1 VEADISA
8 PFDRGVELAVIEND
22 EPHVLAFPCGSVH
35 GAWVDAKT
43 KKLIAVFPT
52 HWREWP
58 QSRSALHLSDS
69 VLGVAKLVV

>member
-1 VEADISA
+1 MEADISA

-22 EPHVLAFPCGSVH
+22 EPHVLAFPCGTVH

-52 HWREWP
+52 IGGNGRKAGALCIYRIPFWG
-58 QSRSALHLSDS
+58 SRN
-69 VLGVAKLVV
+69 